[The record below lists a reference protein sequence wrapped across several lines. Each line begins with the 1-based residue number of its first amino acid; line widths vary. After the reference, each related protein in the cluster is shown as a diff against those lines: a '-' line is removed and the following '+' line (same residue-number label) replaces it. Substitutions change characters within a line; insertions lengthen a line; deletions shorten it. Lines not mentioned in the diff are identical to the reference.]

1 MRTKKF
7 LTALLIS
14 SALTAAVA
22 GAAYASGS
30 GEKHEDAR
38 EIASITAAPV
48 TLRQAIETAEKESRG
63 QTLEAEAERED
74 GRLVYEISTLADG
87 KVHEFMID
95 PQSGAVLERE
105 IEAAEEDELPSG
117 SVVGITAAMTAAE
130 AAGKGQAIEAEL
142 ELEDGR
148 ALYEVEV
155 LSGES
160 ITEVLVDAK
169 SGEVL
174 ALDDRRHDDKGYD
187 DKDHDDD

>member
-1 MRTKKF
+1 MRTNSF
-7 LTALLIS
+7 PTALLIS

-87 KVHEFMID
+87 KVYEFMID
-95 PQSGAVLERE
+95 PQSGAVLDKE
-105 IEAAEEDELPSG
+105 IEAAEDDELPAG
-117 SVVGITAAMTAAE
+117 SIVEITAAMTAAE
-130 AAGKGQAIEAEL
+130 AAGNGQAIEAEL
-142 ELEDGR
+142 ETKDGR

-155 LSGES
+155 LSGQS
-160 ITEVLVDAK
+160 IATILVDAT

-174 ALDDRRHDDKGYD
+174 ALEDSRHNDKDHDDKGYD
-187 DKDHDDD
+187 DD

>member
-87 KVHEFMID
+87 KVYEFMID
-95 PQSGAVLERE
+95 PQSGAVLDKE
-105 IEAAEEDELPSG
+105 IEAAEDDELPAG
-117 SVVGITAAMTAAE
+117 SIVEITAAMTAAE
-130 AAGKGQAIEAEL
+130 AAGNGHAIEAEL
-142 ELEDGR
+142 ETKDGR

-155 LSGES
+155 LSGQS
-160 ITEVLVDAK
+160 IATILVDAT

-174 ALDDRRHDDKGYD
+174 ALEDSRHNDKDHDDKGYD
-187 DKDHDDD
+187 DD

>member
-1 MRTKKF
+1 MMRFRT
-7 LTALLIS
+7 
-14 SALTAAVA
+14 AVA
-22 GAAYASGS
+22 GAVYASGS

-87 KVHEFMID
+87 KVYEFMID
-95 PQSGAVLERE
+95 PQSGAVLDKE
-105 IEAAEEDELPSG
+105 IEAAEDDELPAG
-117 SVVGITAAMTAAE
+117 SIVEITAAMTAAE
-130 AAGKGQAIEAEL
+130 AAGNGQAIEAEL
-142 ELEDGR
+142 ETKDGR

-155 LSGES
+155 LSGQS
-160 ITEVLVDAK
+160 IATILVDAT

-174 ALDDRRHDDKGYD
+174 ALEDSRHNDKDHDDKGYD
-187 DKDHDDD
+187 DD